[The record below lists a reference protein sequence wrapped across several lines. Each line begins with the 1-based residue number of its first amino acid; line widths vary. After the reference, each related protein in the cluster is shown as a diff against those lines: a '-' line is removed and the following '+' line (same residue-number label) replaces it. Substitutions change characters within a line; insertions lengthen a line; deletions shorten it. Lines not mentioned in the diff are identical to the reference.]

1 MRLWHKDLIPVLP
14 RQQLLAQ
21 WRECCCI
28 ARNISVNGTPNHLLV
43 NRIMNYPPEDLFTYG
58 MSVTAE
64 MKKRGYNA
72 TLNSMKKF
80 TADLLKHDENACQ
93 YIPMEEVFFDWHNDR
108 YLYQCFYNLQEKYD
122 CGGITEDEWG
132 KIAAYMEN
140 KFLDDYIKRM
150 RGI

>member
-28 ARNISVNGTPNHLLV
+28 AKNIAEKGTPNHLLV
-43 NRIMNYPPEDLFTYG
+43 NRIIDYSEEHFLGYCKLVYNEIIN
-58 MSVTAE
+58 
-64 MKKRGYNA
+64 RGY
-72 TLNSMKKF
+72 K
-80 TADLLKHDENACQ
+80 ADWEKIDKYFCSTTKPKYYAAIFC
-93 YIPMEEVFFDWHNDR
+93 YWHNDR
-108 YLYQCFYNLQEKYD
+108 YLLQCYYNLQEKYD

>member
-1 MRLWHKDLIPVLP
+1 MRLWHKDLIQVLP

-43 NRIMNYPPEDLFTYG
+43 NKIMEYPFEHFVNYCGIVYD
-58 MSVTAE
+58 E
-64 MKKRGYNA
+64 MQRRGYKC
-72 TLNSMKKF
+72 NSWN
-80 TADLLKHDENACQ
+80 E
-93 YIPMEEVFFDWHNDR
+93 YIPYAVAEWPDEKARNFSETLFDGWHNDR

>member
-14 RQQLLAQ
+14 KQQLLGQ
-21 WRECCCI
+21 WRECCLI
-28 ARNISVNGTPNHLLV
+28 AKNIAEKGTPNHLLV
-43 NRIMNYPPEDLFTYG
+43 NRIMDYSIDHFWAYVEKVC
-58 MSVTAE
+58 ME
-64 MKKRGYNA
+64 MERRGYRCDFHRIE
-72 TLNSMKKF
+72 KYRPD
-80 TADLLKHDENACQ
+80 DLDLVPIKYLFA
-93 YIPMEEVFFDWHNDR
+93 DWHNIR

-150 RGI
+150 RG